1 MWFCLSSKKLEYLP
15 LLLCTGITSGWSCEC
30 TFTGGLRGEVHWPL
44 GATDPMLILI
54 ADFLFGLLDGL
65 LTGGTLVGVGHPLPS
80 SWSQLFRLSFDSKLN
95 WTETVRGSWE
105 LKSVMSTPPEKSRG
119 LLLVVDDFLFWFWL
133 LFFKGMGSYVC
144 ALTEVKW
151 LYDIKTL

>member
-1 MWFCLSSKKLEYLP
+1 
-15 LLLCTGITSGWSCEC
+15 
-30 TFTGGLRGEVHWPL
+30 
-44 GATDPMLILI
+44 MLILI

-105 LKSVMSTPPEKSRG
+105 LKSVMSTPPEKKLG
-119 LLLVVDDFLFWFWL
+119 TTF
-133 LFFKGMGSYVC
+133 YN
-144 ALTEVKW
+144 
-151 LYDIKTL
+151 